1 MLTIASILN
10 FVKAIGGPR
19 SLGIL
24 LLCSFAGAFLI
35 YHLLKSR
42 SDREDRPESS
52 NRTKTAN
59 VLIAGLAALLVLGF
73 LAISL
78 LFIYLI
84 FNSR

>member
-1 MLTIASILN
+1 MQLIASILN

-35 YHLLKSR
+35 YHLLKNS
-42 SDREDRPESS
+42 SDRQDKPVPGS
-52 NRTKTAN
+52 RTKTAN
-59 VLIAGLAALLVLGF
+59 ILIAGLAALLVLGF